1 MATASKIYPVVQGVR
16 VDVEALRSLAHGC
29 DPMICRHT
37 KCCCKSYEIPLDR
50 SEERRVVGMMREAER
65 YMALRDEDGDL
76 FDPVEDMFGDSCL
89 ATHENGTCV
98 FAFSTDEGAV
108 RCSLHAAA
116 LDLGLPPAE
125 VKPMACTLWPLY
137 LVESPPPLLTVQ
149 DDALSFPCNS
159 IRVEPRGAGTA
170 PDGARPILHVGVR
183 EIIEAIFGAPFLLE
197 LEETLRT

>member
-1 MATASKIYPVVQGVR
+1 MATVSKNYPVVQGVR
-16 VDVEALRSLAHGC
+16 VDVEALRALAHGC

-50 SEERRVVGMMREAER
+50 AEEQRVVGMIHEAER
-65 YMALRDEDGDL
+65 YTSLRDDDGDL
-76 FDPVEDMFGDSCL
+76 IDPVEDTFGDSCL
-89 ATHENGTCV
+89 ASHEDGACV

-137 LVESPPPLLTVQ
+137 LDESPPPLLTVQ

-159 IRVEPRGAGTA
+159 LRTEAREAGGVAHGAGT
-170 PDGARPILHVGVR
+170 ILHAGVR
-183 EIIEAIFGAPFLLE
+183 EIIEAIFGAPFLQE